1 MKSKDTLYWIW
12 LSEALGAGS
21 SAFRRVISLYDTPFD
36 VFRAEES
43 ELEQISD
50 LTERAKRALC
60 DKSLQRA
67 TEILDLCE
75 KEGIG
80 ILCYDEDAY
89 PRALREIQK
98 PPMVLYYRGN
108 LPDFNRNLC
117 IGIVGTRSMSAYGM
131 RQAYKMS
138 YELASAG
145 AFVVSGMAKG
155 IDGVAAAAAIK
166 AGGTTVA
173 VLGCGVDV
181 VYPTH
186 HRNLSHEIARTGVIL
201 SEYAPGAKPNNYH
214 FPMRNRIIS
223 GLSQATVVVEAGI
236 GSGSLITA
244 KDAILQGRDVFAIP
258 ANVGSKGADGTN
270 GLLRDGAKLAL
281 SAEDIL
287 TPYQYI
293 YAESLTL
300 EKYEASKALESID
313 LSHLA
318 SLGVIALS
326 ADASGDAKMSLTPA
340 ASTAKEK
347 KPTQKRAAS
356 PKAEK
361 PTSPTPKAERE
372 EREVPVNRTATAT
385 VVPPPKSVPTATLAT
400 LTPAQKDILEAIPD
414 DGTLSTDAIFA
425 LEHPHA
431 DIMAALTML
440 EIMGLI
446 QKLPGSLY
454 KKA

>member
-12 LSEALGAGS
+12 LSDALGAGS
-21 SAFRRVISLYDTPFD
+21 SAFRRIISLFDTPFD
-36 VFRAEES
+36 VFRAEET
-43 ELEQISD
+43 EIEQVSG

-60 DKSLQRA
+60 DKSLERA
-67 TEILDLCE
+67 TEILDQCQR
-75 KEGIG
+75 EGIG
-80 ILCYDEDAY
+80 ILTYDEDAY

-117 IGIVGTRSMSAYGM
+117 VGVVGTRSMSAYGM

-145 AFVVSGMAKG
+145 ALVVSGMAKG
-155 IDGVAAAAAIK
+155 IDGVAAAAALK

-186 HRNLSHEIARTGVIL
+186 HRALSQEIAKNGVIL
-201 SEYAPGAKPNNYH
+201 SEYAPGTRPNSYH

-223 GLSQATVVVEAGI
+223 GLSQATVVVEAGM

-244 KDAILQGRDVFAIP
+244 KEAILQGRDVFALP

-270 GLLRDGAKLAL
+270 GLLRDGAKMVL
-281 SAEDIL
+281 STEDIL
-287 TPYQYI
+287 EPYQYT
-293 YAESLTL
+293 YAESLNL
-300 EKYEASKALESID
+300 EAFKASKSLTDID
-313 LSHLA
+313 LTHLA
-318 SLGVIALS
+318 SLGVIDLS
-326 ADASGDAKMSLTPA
+326 TDPSGERKMSLSPSA
-340 ASTAKEK
+340 PEPKEK
-347 KPTQKRAAS
+347 KAAKPRATSAKQEKRVEPQKD
-356 PKAEK
+356 
-361 PTSPTPKAERE
+361 RE
-372 EREVPVNRTATAT
+372 EPKTVPQVAVCT
-385 VVPPPKSVPTATLAT
+385 PIPEATLAT
-400 LTPAQKDILEAIPD
+400 LTPAQKTILEAIPD
-414 DGTLSTDAIFA
+414 DGTLSADAIYA
-425 LEHPHA
+425 LELPRA
-431 DIMAALTML
+431 DLMAALTML
-440 EIMGLI
+440 EIMGLV

>member
-21 SAFRRVISLYDTPFD
+21 SAFRRLISLYDTPFD
-36 VFRAEES
+36 IFRAEEN
-43 ELEQISD
+43 EIDQVPN
-50 LTERAKRALC
+50 LTERVKLALC

-67 TEILDLCE
+67 TEILDQCE

-89 PRALREIQK
+89 PRVLREIQK
-98 PPMVLYYRGN
+98 PPMILYYRGI
-108 LPDFNRNLC
+108 LPDFNRSLC
-117 IGIVGTRSMSAYGM
+117 VGIVGTRSMSAYGL

-145 AFVVSGMAKG
+145 ALIVSGMAKG
-155 IDGVAAAAAIK
+155 IDGVAAAAALK

-186 HRNLSHEIARTGVIL
+186 HRNLSQEIARTGVIL
-201 SEYAPGAKPNNYH
+201 SEYAPGSRPNNYH

-270 GLLRDGAKLAL
+270 GLLRDGARMAL
-281 SAEDIL
+281 SSADIL
-287 TPYQYI
+287 APYQYT

-300 EKYEASKALESID
+300 EKYEASKSLESID

-318 SLGVIALS
+318 ELGVIALS
-326 ADASGDAKMSLTPA
+326 NDASGEAKMDLNPA
-340 ASTAKEK
+340 PVAKEK
-347 KPTQKRAAS
+347 KPTHKRAPSQKPAKAEESTSQPIQKREEPTSAS
-356 PKAEK
+356 VTPPKAM
-361 PTSPTPKAERE
+361 S
-372 EREVPVNRTATAT
+372 EV
-385 VVPPPKSVPTATLAT
+385 TLAT
-400 LTPAQKDILEAIPD
+400 LTPAQKTILEAIPD
-414 DGTLSTDAIFA
+414 DGTLSTDAIFG

-431 DIMAALTML
+431 DLMAALTML
-440 EIMGLI
+440 EIMGLV

>member
-1 MKSKDTLYWIW
+1 MKSRDTLYWIW

-21 SAFRRVISLYDTPFD
+21 SAFRRLISLYDTAFD

-43 ELEQISD
+43 ELEQIPE
-50 LTERAKRALC
+50 LTERVKKALC

-67 TEILDLCE
+67 TEILDKCE
-75 KEGIG
+75 REGIG
-80 ILCYDEDAY
+80 VLCYDEDAY
-89 PRALREIQK
+89 PRALRDIQK
-98 PPMVLYYRGN
+98 PPMLLYYRGN
-108 LPDFNRNLC
+108 LPDFNRDLC

-131 RQAYKMS
+131 KQAYKMS

-145 AFVVSGMAKG
+145 TVVVSGMAKG

-166 AGGTTVA
+166 AGGITVA
-173 VLGCGVDV
+173 VLGCGVDIP
-181 VYPTH
+181 YPSH
-186 HRNLSHEIARTGVIL
+186 HRNLYQSICKSGVVL
-201 SEYAPGAKPNNYH
+201 SEFAPGTRPVGYH

-270 GLLRDGAKLAL
+270 GLLRDGARMAL
-281 SAEDIL
+281 SAADVL
-287 TPYQYI
+287 APYQYT

-300 EKYEASKALESID
+300 EKYEASRALASID
-313 LSHLA
+313 LSHLSA
-318 SLGVIALS
+318 LGVIELAS
-326 ADASGDAKMSLTPA
+326 DASGQTVNLNPA
-340 ASTAKEK
+340 APAPKEE
-347 KPTQKRAAS
+347 KPTQRRTAS
-356 PKAEK
+356 VKSAKPAEPMAEPKK
-361 PTSPTPKAERE
+361 ERE
-372 EREVPVNRTATAT
+372 EATAISPAPR
-385 VVPPPKSVPTATLAT
+385 VPIPEATLAT
-400 LTPAQKDILEAIPD
+400 LTPAQKTILEAIPD
-414 DGTLSTDAIFA
+414 DGTLSADAIFA

-440 EIMGLI
+440 EIMGLV

>member
-12 LSEALGAGS
+12 LSAALGAGS
-21 SAFRRVISLYDTPFD
+21 SAFRRLISLYDTPFD
-36 VFRAEES
+36 IFRAEEA
-43 ELEQISD
+43 ELEQIPD
-50 LTERAKRALC
+50 LTERVKRALC
-60 DKSLQRA
+60 DKSLERA
-67 TEILDLCE
+67 TEILDQCE

-80 ILCYDEDAY
+80 VLCYDEDAY

-98 PPMVLYYRGN
+98 PPMLLYYRGN

-117 IGIVGTRSMSAYGM
+117 VGIVGTRSMSAYGM

-145 AFVVSGMAKG
+145 ALVVSGMAKG
-155 IDGVAAAAAIK
+155 IDGVAAAAALK

-186 HRNLSHEIARTGVIL
+186 HRNLSQEIARAGVIL
-201 SEYAPGAKPNNYH
+201 SEYAPGSRPNSYH

-244 KDAILQGRDVFAIP
+244 KDAIMQGRDVFAIP

-270 GLLRDGAKLAL
+270 GLLRDGARMAL
-281 SAEDIL
+281 STDDVLA
-287 TPYQYI
+287 PYQYT
-293 YAESLTL
+293 YAESLNL
-300 EKYEASKALESID
+300 EAFQASKSLMEID
-313 LSHLA
+313 LSHMA
-318 SLGVIALS
+318 QLGVIELS
-326 ADASGDAKMSLTPA
+326 KDASGEAKMSLTP
-340 ASTAKEK
+340 TVPVTKEK
-347 KPTQKRAAS
+347 RSSKPRAAS
-356 PKAEK
+356 PKKEK
-361 PTSPTPKAERE
+361 TVAMPKEQKE
-372 EREVPVNRTATAT
+372 ERKVSLPASAAPRASI
-385 VVPPPKSVPTATLAT
+385 PKATLAT
-400 LTPAQKDILEAIPD
+400 LTPAQKAILEAIPD
-414 DGTLSTDAIFA
+414 DGTLSADAIYA
-425 LEHPHA
+425 LEQPRA
-431 DIMAALTML
+431 DLMAALTML

>member
-21 SAFRRVISLYDTPFD
+21 SAFRRLISLYDTPFD
-36 VFRAEES
+36 IFRAEEN
-43 ELEQISD
+43 EIDQVPN
-50 LTERAKRALC
+50 LTERVKLALC

-67 TEILDLCE
+67 TEILDQCE

-89 PRALREIQK
+89 PRVLREIQK
-98 PPMVLYYRGN
+98 PPMILYYRGI
-108 LPDFNRNLC
+108 LPDFNRSLC
-117 IGIVGTRSMSAYGM
+117 VGIVGTRSMSAYGL

-145 AFVVSGMAKG
+145 ALIVSGMAKG
-155 IDGVAAAAAIK
+155 IDGVAAAAALK

-186 HRNLSHEIARTGVIL
+186 HRNLSQEIARTGVIL
-201 SEYAPGAKPNNYH
+201 SEYAPGSRPNNYH

-244 KDAILQGRDVFAIP
+244 QDAILQGRDVFAIP

-270 GLLRDGAKLAL
+270 GLLRDGARMAL
-281 SAEDIL
+281 SSADIL
-287 TPYQYI
+287 APYQYT

-300 EKYEASKALESID
+300 EKYEASKSLESID

-318 SLGVIALS
+318 ELGVIALS
-326 ADASGDAKMSLTPA
+326 GDASGEAKMDLNPA
-340 ASTAKEK
+340 PVAKEK
-347 KPTQKRAAS
+347 KPTHKRAPSQKPAKAEESTSQPIQKREEPTSAS
-356 PKAEK
+356 VTPPKAM
-361 PTSPTPKAERE
+361 S
-372 EREVPVNRTATAT
+372 EV
-385 VVPPPKSVPTATLAT
+385 TLAT
-400 LTPAQKDILEAIPD
+400 LTPAQKTILEAIPD
-414 DGTLSTDAIFA
+414 DGTLSTDAIFG

-431 DIMAALTML
+431 DLMAALTML
-440 EIMGLI
+440 EIMGLV

>member
-1 MKSKDTLYWIW
+1 MKSKDILYWIW
-12 LSEALGAGS
+12 LSAALGAGS
-21 SAFRRVISLYDTPFD
+21 SAFRRLISLYDTPFD
-36 VFRAEES
+36 IFRAEEA
-43 ELEQISD
+43 ELEQIPD
-50 LTERAKRALC
+50 LTERVKRALC
-60 DKSLQRA
+60 DKSLERA
-67 TEILDLCE
+67 TEILDQCE

-80 ILCYDEDAY
+80 VLCYDEDAY

-98 PPMVLYYRGN
+98 PPMLLYYRGT

-117 IGIVGTRSMSAYGM
+117 VGIVGTRSMSAYGL

-155 IDGVAAAAAIK
+155 IDGVAAAAALK

-181 VYPTH
+181 AYPTH
-186 HRNLSHEIARTGVIL
+186 HRNLSMEIARTGVIL
-201 SEYAPGAKPNNYH
+201 SEYAPGTRPNSYH

-244 KDAILQGRDVFAIP
+244 KEAILQGRDVFAIP

-270 GLLRDGAKLAL
+270 GLLRDGARMALAT
-281 SAEDIL
+281 EDVL
-287 TPYQYI
+287 APYQYT
-293 YAESLTL
+293 YAETLTL
-300 EKYEASKALESID
+300 EKYEASKALENID

-318 SLGVIALS
+318 SLGVIELS
-326 ADASGDAKMSLTPA
+326 RDASGEAKMSLTPTAPA
-340 ASTAKEK
+340 AGEK
-347 KPTQKRAAS
+347 KPSKPRAAS
-356 PKAEK
+356 PKKEK
-361 PTSPTPKAERE
+361 TATPKREQKTERE
-372 EREVPVNRTATAT
+372 EPAFAAPT
-385 VVPPPKSVPTATLAT
+385 KSAPIPEATLAT
-400 LTPAQKDILEAIPD
+400 LTPAQKAILEAIPD
-414 DGTLSTDAIFA
+414 DGTLSADAIYA
-425 LEHPHA
+425 LEVERA
-431 DIMAALTML
+431 DLMAALTML
-440 EIMGLI
+440 EIMGLV

>member
-1 MKSKDTLYWIW
+1 MQNKDTLYWIW

-21 SAFRRVISLYDTPFD
+21 SAFRRLISLYDTPFD
-36 VFRAEES
+36 IFRAEEN
-43 ELEQISD
+43 EIDQVPD

-67 TEILDLCE
+67 TEILDRCE
-75 KEGIG
+75 REGIG
-80 ILCYDEDAY
+80 VLCYDEDAY

-98 PPMVLYYRGN
+98 PPMLLYYRGK
-108 LPDFNRNLC
+108 LPDFNRTLC
-117 IGIVGTRSMSAYGM
+117 VGVVGTRSMSAYGM

-145 AFVVSGMAKG
+145 ACVVSGMAKG
-155 IDGVAAAAAIK
+155 IDGVAAAAALK

-181 VYPTH
+181 AYPTH
-186 HRNLSHEIARTGVIL
+186 HYNLSQEIARAGVIL
-201 SEYAPGAKPNNYH
+201 SEYAPGARPNSYH
-214 FPMRNRIIS
+214 FPQRNRIIS

-270 GLLRDGAKLAL
+270 GLLRDGARMAL
-281 SAEDIL
+281 STEDIL
-287 TPYQYI
+287 APYQYT

-300 EKYEASKALESID
+300 EKYEASKSLENID

-318 SLGVIALS
+318 KLGVIELS
-326 ADASGDAKMSLTPA
+326 SDASGEAKMNLNPTSPA
-340 ASTAKEK
+340 TKEK
-347 KPTQKRAAS
+347 KSTQRRASSAKAEKSTKVAKEPKEKREVPNAVPPAS
-356 PKAEK
+356 PKAIPE
-361 PTSPTPKAERE
+361 
-372 EREVPVNRTATAT
+372 
-385 VVPPPKSVPTATLAT
+385 ATLAT
-400 LTPAQKDILEAIPD
+400 LSPVQKTILEAIPD

-431 DIMAALTML
+431 DLMAALTML

>member
-1 MKSKDTLYWIW
+1 MKSSDTLYWIW
-12 LSEALGAGS
+12 LSNALGAGS
-21 SAFRRVISLYDTPFD
+21 SAFRKLISLYDTPFD
-36 VFRAEES
+36 IFRAEES
-43 ELEQISD
+43 ELEQISE
-50 LTERAKRALC
+50 LTERAKHALC

-67 TEILDLCE
+67 TEILDQCE
-75 KEGIG
+75 RENIG

-98 PPMVLYYRGN
+98 PPMLLYYRGN

-117 IGIVGTRSMSAYGM
+117 VGIVGTRSMSAYGM
-131 RQAYKMS
+131 KQAYKMS
-138 YELASAG
+138 YELAAAG
-145 AFVVSGMAKG
+145 ACVVSGMAKG
-155 IDGVAAAAAIK
+155 IDGVAAAAALK

-181 VYPTH
+181 VYPSH
-186 HRNLSHEIARTGVIL
+186 HYNLSREIARTGVIL
-201 SEYAPGAKPNNYH
+201 SEYAPGVRPNSYH

-270 GLLRDGAKLAL
+270 GLLRDGARMAL
-281 SAEDIL
+281 SAADVLE
-287 TPYQYI
+287 PYQYT

-300 EKYEASKALESID
+300 EKYEASKSLESID

-318 SLGVIALS
+318 QLGVISLS
-326 ADASGDAKMSLTPA
+326 DGASGQTMELTSTPPA
-340 ASTAKEK
+340 AKGK
-347 KPTQKRAAS
+347 KPTPRRAPSAKPDKTERTPAEPPTKRREE
-356 PKAEK
+356 P
-361 PTSPTPKAERE
+361 PTSSPVQRE
-372 EREVPVNRTATAT
+372 PIPE
-385 VVPPPKSVPTATLAT
+385 ATLAT
-400 LTPAQKDILEAIPD
+400 LTPAQKAILEAIPD

-425 LEHPHA
+425 VEHPHA

-440 EIMGLI
+440 EIMGLV

>member
-21 SAFRRVISLYDTPFD
+21 SSFRRLISLYDTPFD
-36 VFRAEES
+36 VFCAEET
-43 ELEQISD
+43 ELEQIPN

-60 DKSLQRA
+60 DKSLGRA
-67 TEILDLCE
+67 TEILDQCQR
-75 KEGIG
+75 EGIG
-80 ILCYDEDAY
+80 VITYDEDSY
-89 PRALREIQK
+89 PRALRDIQK
-98 PPMVLYYRGN
+98 PPMLLYSRGN

-117 IGIVGTRSMSAYGM
+117 VGIVGTRSMSAYGM

-186 HRNLSHEIARTGVIL
+186 HRNLSQQIAKNGIIL
-201 SEYAPGAKPNNYH
+201 SEYAPGTRPNSYH

-236 GSGSLITA
+236 GSCSLITA
-244 KDAILQGRDVFAIP
+244 KDAILQGRDVFALP

-270 GLLRDGAKLAL
+270 GLLRDGARMAL
-281 SAEDIL
+281 STEDIL
-287 TPYQYI
+287 ALYQYT
-293 YAESLTL
+293 YAESLNL
-300 EKYEASKALESID
+300 EAFKASKALTDID
-313 LSHLA
+313 LAHLA
-318 SLGVIALS
+318 ELGVIELS
-326 ADASGDAKMSLTPA
+326 TNSSGETKMSLSPSVPTP
-340 ASTAKEK
+340 KEK
-347 KPTQKRAAS
+347 KPPKPRAAS
-356 PKAEK
+356 SKKAK
-361 PTSPTPKAERE
+361 PTEPKE
-372 EREVPVNRTATAT
+372 EREAPEAAVPVERA
-385 VVPPPKSVPTATLAT
+385 PIPEATLAT
-400 LTPAQKDILEAIPD
+400 LTPAKKEILEAIPD
-414 DGTLSTDAIFA
+414 DGTLSADAIYA
-425 LEHPHA
+425 LEQPRA
-431 DIMAALTML
+431 DLMAALTML

>member
-12 LSEALGAGS
+12 LSNALGAGS
-21 SAFRRVISLYDTPFD
+21 SAFRRLISLYDTPFD
-36 VFRAEES
+36 IFRAEEE
-43 ELEQISD
+43 ELEQIPD
-50 LTERAKRALC
+50 LTERVKRALC
-60 DKSLQRA
+60 DKSLERA
-67 TEILDLCE
+67 TEILDQCE
-75 KEGIG
+75 REGIG
-80 ILCYDEDAY
+80 VLTYDEDAY

-98 PPMVLYYRGN
+98 PPMLLYYRGK

-117 IGIVGTRSMSAYGM
+117 VGIVGTRSMSAYGL

-145 AFVVSGMAKG
+145 AIVISGMAKG
-155 IDGVAAAAAIK
+155 IDGVAAGGALK
-166 AGGTTVA
+166 AGGITVA

-186 HRNLSHEIARTGVIL
+186 HRNLSLEIARSGVIL
-201 SEYAPGAKPNNYH
+201 SEYAPGTRPNSYH

-270 GLLRDGAKLAL
+270 GLLRDGAKMAL
-281 SAEDIL
+281 SAEDVL
-287 TPYQYI
+287 APYQYT

-300 EKYEASKALESID
+300 EKYKASTALESID

-318 SLGVIALS
+318 SLGVIELS
-326 ADASGDAKMSLTPA
+326 QNTAGETKMSLSPA
-340 ASTAKEK
+340 SLATKEK
-347 KPTQKRAAS
+347 KSKEPRASS
-356 PKAEK
+356 PKKEK
-361 PTSPTPKAERE
+361 APIPQSALQKGREETSCVPGAKSAPIPKA
-372 EREVPVNRTATAT
+372 A
-385 VVPPPKSVPTATLAT
+385 LAT
-400 LTPAQKDILEAIPD
+400 LTPAQKAILEAIPD
-414 DGTLSTDAIFA
+414 DGTLSTDVIYS
-425 LEHPHA
+425 LDLPHA
-431 DIMAALTML
+431 DVMAALTML

>member
-21 SAFRRVISLYDTPFD
+21 SSFRRLISLYDTPFEI
-36 VFRAEES
+36 FRTEES
-43 ELEQISD
+43 ELEQIPD
-50 LTERAKRALC
+50 LTERVKRALC
-60 DKSLQRA
+60 DKNLQRA
-67 TEILDLCE
+67 TEILDQCE
-75 KEGIG
+75 REGIG
-80 ILCYDEDAY
+80 VLCYDEDTY

-98 PPMVLYYRGN
+98 PPVLLYYRGS

-117 IGIVGTRSMSAYGM
+117 VGIVGTRSMSAYGM

-145 AFVVSGMAKG
+145 ALVVSGMAKG

-186 HRNLSHEIARTGVIL
+186 HLNLSREIARTGVIL
-201 SEYAPGAKPNNYH
+201 SEYAPGARPNNYH

-270 GLLRDGAKLAL
+270 GLLRDGARMATAARDVLA
-281 SAEDIL
+281 
-287 TPYQYI
+287 PYQYT

-313 LSHLA
+313 LSHL
-318 SLGVIALS
+318 SELGVIELS
-326 ADASGDAKMSLTPA
+326 SNESGQIMQLNPTAPA
-340 ASTAKEK
+340 TKEK
-347 KPTQKRAAS
+347 KATQRRAVSTKSAKTVEPMTE
-356 PKAEK
+356 PK
-361 PTSPTPKAERE
+361 E
-372 EREVPVNRTATAT
+372 ERKEPKSASF
-385 VVPPPKSVPTATLAT
+385 VPPRSIPQATLAT
-400 LTPAQKDILEAIPD
+400 LTPAQKAILEAIPD

-425 LEHPHA
+425 LDHPHA
-431 DIMAALTML
+431 DLMAALTML
-440 EIMGLI
+440 EIMGLV

>member
-12 LSEALGAGS
+12 LSESIGAGS
-21 SAFRRVISLYDTPFD
+21 SAFRRLISLFDTPFD
-36 VFRAEES
+36 IFRAEEA
-43 ELEQISD
+43 ELEQVPN
-50 LTERAKRALC
+50 LTERAKKALC
-60 DKSLQRA
+60 NKSLERA
-67 TEILDLCE
+67 TEILDQCQRE
-75 KEGIG
+75 EIG
-80 ILCYDEDAY
+80 ILTYDEDAY

-98 PPMVLYYRGN
+98 PPMLLYYRGN

-117 IGIVGTRSMSAYGM
+117 VGIVGTRSMSAYGM

-155 IDGVAAAAAIK
+155 IDGVAAAAALK

-186 HRNLSHEIARTGVIL
+186 HQNLSCEIAKTGVIL
-201 SEYAPGAKPNNYH
+201 SEYAPGTRPNSYH

-223 GLSQATVVVEAGI
+223 GISQATVVVEAGI

-270 GLLRDGAKLAL
+270 GLLRDGAKMALAT
-281 SAEDIL
+281 EDVL
-287 TPYQYI
+287 EPYQYT
-293 YAESLTL
+293 YAESLKL
-300 EKYEASKALESID
+300 EAFKASKSLTDID
-313 LSHLA
+313 LTHLA
-318 SLGVIALS
+318 HLGVIELS
-326 ADASGDAKMSLTPA
+326 TNASGDAKMSLTPSA
-340 ASTAKEK
+340 
-347 KPTQKRAAS
+347 PTQKEKEPAKLRTSSDKSAKREKRVE
-356 PKAEK
+356 PK
-361 PTSPTPKAERE
+361 E
-372 EREVPVNRTATAT
+372 EREAPE
-385 VVPPPKSVPTATLAT
+385 VVPPIRHTPIPEATLAT
-400 LTPAQKDILEAIPD
+400 LTPAQKTILEAIPD
-414 DGTLSTDAIFA
+414 DGTLSTDAIYS
-425 LEHPHA
+425 LDQPHA
-431 DIMAALTML
+431 DLMAALTML
-440 EIMGLI
+440 EIMGLV

>member
-21 SAFRRVISLYDTPFD
+21 SAFRRLISLYDTPFD
-36 VFRAEES
+36 VFCAEET
-43 ELEQISD
+43 ELEQIPN

-60 DKSLQRA
+60 DKSLGRA
-67 TEILDLCE
+67 TEILDQCQR
-75 KEGIG
+75 EGIG
-80 ILCYDEDAY
+80 VITYDEDSY
-89 PRALREIQK
+89 PRALRDIQK
-98 PPMVLYYRGN
+98 PPMLLYYRGN

-117 IGIVGTRSMSAYGM
+117 VGIVGTRSMSAYGM

-186 HRNLSHEIARTGVIL
+186 HRNLSQQIAKNGIIL
-201 SEYAPGAKPNNYH
+201 SEYAPGTRPNSYH

-244 KDAILQGRDVFAIP
+244 KDAILQGRDVFALP

-270 GLLRDGAKLAL
+270 GLLRDGARMAL
-281 SAEDIL
+281 STEDIL
-287 TPYQYI
+287 APYQYT
-293 YAESLTL
+293 YAESLNL
-300 EKYEASKALESID
+300 EAFKASKALTDID

-318 SLGVIALS
+318 ELGVIELS
-326 ADASGDAKMSLTPA
+326 TNSSGETKMSLSPSAPTP
-340 ASTAKEK
+340 KEK
-347 KPTQKRAAS
+347 KPSKPRVAS
-356 PKAEK
+356 SKKAK
-361 PTSPTPKAERE
+361 PTEPKE
-372 EREVPVNRTATAT
+372 EREAPEAVVPVERA
-385 VVPPPKSVPTATLAT
+385 PIPEATLAT
-400 LTPAQKDILEAIPD
+400 LTPAQKAILEAIPD
-414 DGTLSTDAIFA
+414 DGTLSADAIYA
-425 LEHPHA
+425 LEQPRA
-431 DIMAALTML
+431 DLMAALTML

>member
-1 MKSKDTLYWIW
+1 MKSKDALYWIW

-21 SAFRRVISLYDTPFD
+21 SAFRCLISLYDTPFD
-36 VFRAEES
+36 IFRAEET
-43 ELEQISD
+43 ELEQVPD
-50 LTERAKRALC
+50 LTERVKRALC

-67 TEILDLCE
+67 TEILDICE
-75 KEGIG
+75 REGIG
-80 ILCYDEDAY
+80 MLCYDEDAY

-98 PPMVLYYRGN
+98 PPMLLYYRGN
-108 LPDFNRNLC
+108 LPDFNRNLSV
-117 IGIVGTRSMSAYGM
+117 GIVGTRSMSAYGM

-155 IDGVAAAAAIK
+155 IDGVAAAAALK
-166 AGGTTVA
+166 AGGITVA

-181 VYPTH
+181 VYPSH
-186 HRNLSHEIARTGVIL
+186 HRNLSREIAQSGVIL
-201 SEYAPGAKPNNYH
+201 SEYAPGSRPNNYH

-270 GLLRDGAKLAL
+270 GLLRDGARMAL
-281 SAEDIL
+281 STDDVL
-287 TPYQYI
+287 TPYQYT
-293 YAESLTL
+293 YAESLNL

-313 LSHLA
+313 LSHMA
-318 SLGVIALS
+318 SLGVIELS
-326 ADASGDAKMSLTPA
+326 SNASGETKMNLNPAK
-340 ASTAKEK
+340 STNADTKEK
-347 KPTQKRAAS
+347 KSMPRRTS
-356 PKAEK
+356 STKAEK
-361 PTSPTPKAERE
+361 TPATVAEPKEKRE
-372 EREVPVNRTATAT
+372 EESKILTA
-385 VVPPPKSVPTATLAT
+385 PPKVIPEATLAT
-400 LTPAQKDILEAIPD
+400 LTPIQKAILESIPD

-425 LEHPHA
+425 LEHPYA
-431 DIMAALTML
+431 DIMASLTML

>member
-21 SAFRRVISLYDTPFD
+21 SAFRRLISLYDTPFD
-36 VFRAEES
+36 IFRAEEN
-43 ELEQISD
+43 EIDQVPN
-50 LTERAKRALC
+50 LTERVKLALC

-67 TEILDLCE
+67 TEILDQCE

-89 PRALREIQK
+89 PRVLREIQK
-98 PPMVLYYRGN
+98 PPMILYYRGI
-108 LPDFNRNLC
+108 LPDFNRSLC
-117 IGIVGTRSMSAYGM
+117 VGIVGTRSMSAYGL

-145 AFVVSGMAKG
+145 ALVISGMAKG
-155 IDGVAAAAAIK
+155 IDGVAAAAALK

-186 HRNLSHEIARTGVIL
+186 HRNLSQEIARTGVIL
-201 SEYAPGAKPNNYH
+201 SEYAPGSRPNNYH

-270 GLLRDGAKLAL
+270 GLLRDGARMAL

-287 TPYQYI
+287 APYQYT

-300 EKYEASKALESID
+300 EKYEASKSLESID

-318 SLGVIALS
+318 ELGVIALS
-326 ADASGDAKMSLTPA
+326 NDASGEAKMDLNPA
-340 ASTAKEK
+340 PVAKEK
-347 KPTQKRAAS
+347 KPTHKRATSQKPAKAEESTSQPIQKREEPTSAS
-356 PKAEK
+356 VTPPKAMSE
-361 PTSPTPKAERE
+361 
-372 EREVPVNRTATAT
+372 
-385 VVPPPKSVPTATLAT
+385 ATLAT
-400 LTPAQKDILEAIPD
+400 LTPAQKTILEAIPD
-414 DGTLSTDAIFA
+414 DGTLSTDAIFG

-431 DIMAALTML
+431 DLMAALTML
-440 EIMGLI
+440 EIMGLV

>member
-12 LSEALGAGS
+12 LSDALGAGS
-21 SAFRRVISLYDTPFD
+21 SAFRRLISLYDTPFD
-36 VFRAEES
+36 LFRAEEDEI
-43 ELEQISD
+43 ELIPG
-50 LTERAKRALC
+50 LTERAKNALC
-60 DKSLQRA
+60 NKSLQRA
-67 TEILDLCE
+67 TEILDQCE
-75 KEGIG
+75 RAGIG
-80 ILCYDEDAY
+80 ILTYDEDAY

-98 PPMVLYYRGN
+98 PPMLLYYRGI

-117 IGIVGTRSMSAYGM
+117 VGIVGTRSMSAYGL

-155 IDGVAAAAAIK
+155 IDGVAAAAALK

-181 VYPTH
+181 AYPTH
-186 HRNLSHEIARTGVIL
+186 HRNLSQEIAKTGVIL
-201 SEYAPGAKPNNYH
+201 SEYAPGTRPNSYH

-244 KDAILQGRDVFAIP
+244 KDAILQGRDVFALP

-270 GLLRDGAKLAL
+270 GLLRDGAKMAL
-281 SAEDIL
+281 STDDIVA
-287 TPYQYI
+287 PYQYI
-293 YAESLTL
+293 YAESLNL
-300 EKYEASKALESID
+300 EAFAASKALKDLD
-313 LSHLA
+313 LSYLA
-318 SLGVIALS
+318 ELGVIELS
-326 ADASGDAKMSLTPA
+326 ANSSAETKKGTASAELKQETREVSKPRTAPRSAKSAEP
-340 ASTAKEK
+340 
-347 KPTQKRAAS
+347 
-356 PKAEK
+356 PK
-361 PTSPTPKAERE
+361 
-372 EREVPVNRTATAT
+372 EREVPKAT
-385 VVPPPKSVPTATLAT
+385 VPEERMPIPKATMAT
-400 LTPAQKDILEAIPD
+400 LTPAQKAILEAIPD
-414 DGTLSTDAIFA
+414 DGTLSADAIYA
-425 LEHPHA
+425 IDHPHA
-431 DIMAALTML
+431 DVMAALTML

>member
-21 SAFRRVISLYDTPFD
+21 SAFRRLISLYDTPFD
-36 VFRAEES
+36 VFRAEEA
-43 ELEQISD
+43 ELEQIPD

-60 DKSLQRA
+60 GKSLEHA
-67 TEILDLCE
+67 TEILDMCE
-75 KEGIG
+75 REGIG
-80 ILCYDEDAY
+80 VLTYDEDAY

-98 PPMVLYYRGN
+98 PPMLLYYRGN

-117 IGIVGTRSMSAYGM
+117 VGIVGTRSMSAYGM

-145 AFVVSGMAKG
+145 AVVVSGMAKG
-155 IDGVAAAAAIK
+155 IDGVAAGAALK
-166 AGGTTVA
+166 AGGVTVA

-181 VYPTH
+181 AYPTH
-186 HRNLSHEIARTGVIL
+186 HKPLSLEITRTGVIL
-201 SEYAPGAKPNNYH
+201 SEYAPGSRPNSYH

-244 KDAILQGRDVFAIP
+244 KEAILQGRDVFAIP

-270 GLLRDGAKLAL
+270 GLLRDGAKMAL
-281 SAEDIL
+281 SAQDIL
-287 TPYQYI
+287 EVYQYT

-300 EKYEASKALESID
+300 EKYEASKALPEID
-313 LSHLA
+313 LTHLA
-318 SLGVIALS
+318 SLGVIELS
-326 ADASGDAKMSLTPA
+326 RDSAGQAKMSLAPVTP
-340 ASTAKEK
+340 KEK
-347 KPTQKRAAS
+347 EKQQREPRKAS
-356 PKAEK
+356 PKKEK
-361 PTSPTPKAERE
+361 TAVTKSEPKAERE
-372 EREVPVNRTATAT
+372 EPMPEPLA
-385 VVPPPKSVPTATLAT
+385 KSAPIPEATLAT
-400 LTPAQKDILEAIPD
+400 LTPAQKAILEAIPD
-414 DGTLSTDAIFA
+414 DGTLSTDAIYA
-425 LEHPHA
+425 LNLPHA

>member
-21 SAFRRVISLYDTPFD
+21 SAFRRLISLYDTPFEI
-36 VFRAEES
+36 FRAEES
-43 ELEQISD
+43 ELEQIPN

-60 DKSLQRA
+60 DKSLERA

-75 KEGIG
+75 RERIG
-80 ILCYDEDAY
+80 ILTYDEDAY

-98 PPMVLYYRGN
+98 PPMLLYYRGN

-117 IGIVGTRSMSAYGM
+117 VSIVGTRSMSAYGL

-138 YELASAG
+138 YELAMAG
-145 AFVVSGMAKG
+145 AIVVSGMAKG
-155 IDGVAAAAAIK
+155 IDGVAAGAAIK
-166 AGGTTVA
+166 AGGLTVA
-173 VLGCGVDV
+173 VLGCGVDIA
-181 VYPTH
+181 YPTH
-186 HRNLSHEIARTGVIL
+186 HKPLSIEIAKSGVVL
-201 SEYAPGAKPNNYH
+201 SEYAPGTRPNSYH
-214 FPMRNRIIS
+214 FPLRNRIIS

-244 KDAILQGRDVFAIP
+244 KDAILQGREVFAIP

-270 GLLRDGAKLAL
+270 GLLRDGAKMAL
-281 SAEDIL
+281 STDDVLA
-287 TPYQYI
+287 PYQYT

-300 EKYEASKALESID
+300 EKYKSGKALENID
-313 LSHLA
+313 LTHLA
-318 SLGVIALS
+318 ELGVIELS
-326 ADASGDAKMSLTPA
+326 KDASGETQMTLSV
-340 ASTAKEK
+340 ASSEKKEK
-347 KPTQKRAAS
+347 KAPKPRTPS
-356 PKAEK
+356 PKKEK
-361 PTSPTPKAERE
+361 PVQPKRSPQEERE
-372 EREVPVNRTATAT
+372 ETAFVAEA
-385 VVPPPKSVPTATLAT
+385 PRASVSEATLAS
-400 LTPAQKDILEAIPD
+400 LTPAQKAILEAIPD
-414 DGTLSTDAIFA
+414 DGTLSADAIYA
-425 LEHPHA
+425 LELPHA

>member
-12 LSEALGAGS
+12 LSVALGAGS
-21 SAFRRVISLYDTPFD
+21 SAFRRLISLYDTPFD
-36 VFRAEES
+36 IFRAEEA
-43 ELEQISD
+43 ELEQIPD

-60 DKSLQRA
+60 DKSLERA
-67 TEILDLCE
+67 TEILDRCE

-80 ILCYDEDAY
+80 VLCYDEDAY

-98 PPMVLYYRGN
+98 PPILLYYRGT

-117 IGIVGTRSMSAYGM
+117 VGIVGTRSMSAYGM

-145 AFVVSGMAKG
+145 AIVVSGMAKG
-155 IDGVAAAAAIK
+155 IDGVAAGAALK
-166 AGGTTVA
+166 AGGTTIA
-173 VLGCGVDV
+173 VLGCGADV
-181 VYPTH
+181 VYPPH
-186 HRNLSHEIARTGVIL
+186 HKPLSLEIAKTGVVL
-201 SEYAPGAKPNNYH
+201 SEYAPGSRPNGYH

-270 GLLRDGAKLAL
+270 GLLRDGARMAL
-281 SAEDIL
+281 STDDVL
-287 TPYQYI
+287 SPYQYT
-293 YAESLTL
+293 YAESLTM
-300 EKYEASKALESID
+300 EKYKASKSLTDID

-318 SLGVIALS
+318 HLGVIELS
-326 ADASGDAKMSLTPA
+326 KDASGEAKMSLVSQAPTQ
-340 ASTAKEK
+340 KEK
-347 KPTQKRAAS
+347 KPTRPRASS
-356 PKAEK
+356 PKTEK
-361 PTSPTPKAERE
+361 TAAPKSEPKAERE
-372 EREVPVNRTATAT
+372 EPIPTPAV
-385 VVPPPKSVPTATLAT
+385 KSAPIPEATLAT
-400 LTPAQKDILEAIPD
+400 LTPAQKAILEAIPD

-425 LEHPHA
+425 LEYTHA

>member
-21 SAFRRVISLYDTPFD
+21 SAFRRLISLYDTPFD
-36 VFRAEES
+36 IFRAEEN
-43 ELEQISD
+43 EIDQVPN
-50 LTERAKRALC
+50 LTERVKLALC

-67 TEILDLCE
+67 TEILDQCE

-89 PRALREIQK
+89 PRVLREIQK
-98 PPMVLYYRGN
+98 PPMILYYRGI
-108 LPDFNRNLC
+108 LPDFNRSLC
-117 IGIVGTRSMSAYGM
+117 VGIVGTRSMSAYGL

-145 AFVVSGMAKG
+145 ALIVSGMAKG
-155 IDGVAAAAAIK
+155 IDGVAAAAALK

-186 HRNLSHEIARTGVIL
+186 HRNLSQEIARTGVIL
-201 SEYAPGAKPNNYH
+201 SEYAPGSRPNNYH

-270 GLLRDGAKLAL
+270 GLLRDGARMAL
-281 SAEDIL
+281 SSADIL
-287 TPYQYI
+287 APYQYT

-300 EKYEASKALESID
+300 EKYEASKSLESID

-318 SLGVIALS
+318 ELGVIALS
-326 ADASGDAKMSLTPA
+326 GDASGEAKMDLNPA
-340 ASTAKEK
+340 PVAKEK
-347 KPTQKRAAS
+347 KPTHKRAPSQKPAKAEESTSQPIQKREEPTSAS
-356 PKAEK
+356 VTPPKAM
-361 PTSPTPKAERE
+361 S
-372 EREVPVNRTATAT
+372 EV
-385 VVPPPKSVPTATLAT
+385 TLAT
-400 LTPAQKDILEAIPD
+400 LTPAQKTILEAIPD
-414 DGTLSTDAIFA
+414 DGTLSTDAIFG

-431 DIMAALTML
+431 DLMAALTML
-440 EIMGLI
+440 EIMGLV

>member
-21 SAFRRVISLYDTPFD
+21 SAFRRLISLYDTPFD
-36 VFRAEES
+36 VFCAEET
-43 ELEQISD
+43 ELEQIPN

-60 DKSLQRA
+60 DKSLGRA
-67 TEILDLCE
+67 TEILDQCQR
-75 KEGIG
+75 EGIG
-80 ILCYDEDAY
+80 VITYDEDSY
-89 PRALREIQK
+89 PRALRDIQK
-98 PPMVLYYRGN
+98 PPMLLYYRGN

-117 IGIVGTRSMSAYGM
+117 VGFVGTRSMSAYGM

-186 HRNLSHEIARTGVIL
+186 HRNLSQQIAKNGIIL
-201 SEYAPGAKPNNYH
+201 SEYAPGTRPNSYH

-244 KDAILQGRDVFAIP
+244 KDAILQGRDVFALP

-270 GLLRDGAKLAL
+270 GLLRDGARMAL
-281 SAEDIL
+281 STEDIL
-287 TPYQYI
+287 APYQYT
-293 YAESLTL
+293 YAESLNL
-300 EKYEASKALESID
+300 EAFKASKALTDID

-318 SLGVIALS
+318 ELGVIELS
-326 ADASGDAKMSLTPA
+326 TNSSGETKMSLSPSAPTP
-340 ASTAKEK
+340 KEK
-347 KPTQKRAAS
+347 KPSKPRAAS
-356 PKAEK
+356 SKKAK
-361 PTSPTPKAERE
+361 PTEPKE
-372 EREVPVNRTATAT
+372 ERKAPEAAVPVERA
-385 VVPPPKSVPTATLAT
+385 PIPEATLAT
-400 LTPAQKDILEAIPD
+400 LTPAQKAILEAIPD
-414 DGTLSTDAIFA
+414 DGTLSADAIYA
-425 LEHPHA
+425 LEQPRA
-431 DIMAALTML
+431 DLMAALTML

>member
-21 SAFRRVISLYDTPFD
+21 SAFRRIISLYDTPFD
-36 VFRAEES
+36 VFRTEEA
-43 ELEQISD
+43 ELEQIPD

-60 DKSLQRA
+60 DKNLARA

-75 KEGIG
+75 REGIG
-80 ILCYDEDAY
+80 VLCYDEDAY

-98 PPMVLYYRGN
+98 PPMLLYYRGI

-117 IGIVGTRSMSAYGM
+117 VGIVGTRSMSAYGL

-155 IDGVAAAAAIK
+155 IDGVAAAAALK

-181 VYPTH
+181 AYPTH
-186 HRNLSHEIARTGVIL
+186 HRNLSQEIAKTGVIL
-201 SEYAPGAKPNNYH
+201 SEYAPGTRPNSYH

-244 KDAILQGRDVFAIP
+244 KDAILQGRDVFALP

-270 GLLRDGAKLAL
+270 GLLRDGAKMAL
-281 SAEDIL
+281 STDDIL
-287 TPYQYI
+287 APYQYI
-293 YAESLTL
+293 YAESLNL
-300 EKYEASKALESID
+300 EAFAASKALKDID
-313 LSHLA
+313 LSYLA
-318 SLGVIALS
+318 ELGVIELS
-326 ADASGDAKMSLTPA
+326 ANSSAETKKGTASAELKQETREVSKLRTAPRSAKSAEP
-340 ASTAKEK
+340 
-347 KPTQKRAAS
+347 
-356 PKAEK
+356 PK
-361 PTSPTPKAERE
+361 
-372 EREVPVNRTATAT
+372 EREVPKATA
-385 VVPPPKSVPTATLAT
+385 PAERMPIPEATMAT
-400 LTPAQKDILEAIPD
+400 LTPAQKAILEAIPD
-414 DGTLSTDAIFA
+414 DGTLSTDAIYA
-425 LEHPHA
+425 IDHPHA
-431 DIMAALTML
+431 DVMAALTML

>member
-21 SAFRRVISLYDTPFD
+21 SAFRRLISLYDTPFD
-36 VFRAEES
+36 VFCAEET
-43 ELEQISD
+43 ELEQIPN

-60 DKSLQRA
+60 DKSLGRA
-67 TEILDLCE
+67 TEILDQCQR
-75 KEGIG
+75 EGIG
-80 ILCYDEDAY
+80 VITYDEDSY
-89 PRALREIQK
+89 PRALRDIQK
-98 PPMVLYYRGN
+98 PPMLLYYRGN

-117 IGIVGTRSMSAYGM
+117 VGIVGTRSMSAYGM

-166 AGGTTVA
+166 AGSTTVA

-186 HRNLSHEIARTGVIL
+186 HRNLSQQIAKNGIIL
-201 SEYAPGAKPNNYH
+201 SEYAPGTRPNSYH

-244 KDAILQGRDVFAIP
+244 KDAILQGRDVFALP

-270 GLLRDGAKLAL
+270 GLLRDGARMAL
-281 SAEDIL
+281 STEDIL
-287 TPYQYI
+287 APYQYT
-293 YAESLTL
+293 YAESLNL
-300 EKYEASKALESID
+300 EAFKASKALTDID

-318 SLGVIALS
+318 ELGVIELS
-326 ADASGDAKMSLTPA
+326 TNSSGETKMSLSPSAPTP
-340 ASTAKEK
+340 KEK
-347 KPTQKRAAS
+347 KPPKPRAAS
-356 PKAEK
+356 SKKAK
-361 PTSPTPKAERE
+361 PTEPKE
-372 EREVPVNRTATAT
+372 EREAPETAVPVERA
-385 VVPPPKSVPTATLAT
+385 PIPEATLAT
-400 LTPAQKDILEAIPD
+400 LTPAQKAILEAIPD
-414 DGTLSTDAIFA
+414 DGTLSADAIYA
-425 LEHPHA
+425 LEQPRA
-431 DIMAALTML
+431 DLMAALTML

>member
-21 SAFRRVISLYDTPFD
+21 SAFRHLISLYDTPFEI
-36 VFRAEES
+36 FRAEES
-43 ELEQISD
+43 ELEQIPN

-60 DKSLQRA
+60 DKSLERA

-75 KEGIG
+75 RERIG
-80 ILCYDEDAY
+80 ILTYDEDAY

-98 PPMVLYYRGN
+98 PPMLLYYRGN
-108 LPDFNRNLC
+108 LPDFNRRLC
-117 IGIVGTRSMSAYGM
+117 VSIVGTRSMSAYGL

-138 YELASAG
+138 YELATAG
-145 AFVVSGMAKG
+145 AVVVSGMAKG
-155 IDGVAAAAAIK
+155 IDGVAAGAAIK
-166 AGGTTVA
+166 AGGATVA
-173 VLGCGVDV
+173 VLGCGVDIA
-181 VYPTH
+181 YPTH
-186 HRNLSHEIARTGVIL
+186 HKPLSIEIAKSGVVL
-201 SEYAPGAKPNNYH
+201 SEYAPGTRPNSYH
-214 FPMRNRIIS
+214 FPLRNRIIS

-244 KDAILQGRDVFAIP
+244 KDAILQGREVFAIP

-270 GLLRDGAKLAL
+270 GLLRDGAKMAL
-281 SAEDIL
+281 STDDVLA
-287 TPYQYI
+287 PYQYT

-300 EKYEASKALESID
+300 EKYKNGKALENID

-318 SLGVIALS
+318 ELGVIELS
-326 ADASGDAKMSLTPA
+326 KDASSETKMTLSV
-340 ASTAKEK
+340 ASSEKKEK
-347 KPTQKRAAS
+347 KAPKPRVASPQKEKSMSQKREV
-356 PKAEK
+356 AE
-361 PTSPTPKAERE
+361 ERE
-372 EREVPVNRTATAT
+372 EPI
-385 VVPPPKSVPTATLAT
+385 PTSNMPCASIPEATLAT
-400 LTPAQKDILEAIPD
+400 LTPEQKAILEAIPD

-425 LEHPHA
+425 LEYPHA
-431 DIMAALTML
+431 NIMAALTML

>member
-12 LSEALGAGS
+12 LSDALGAGS
-21 SAFRRVISLYDTPFD
+21 SAFRRVISLFDTPFD
-36 VFRAEES
+36 VFRAEETDI
-43 ELEQISD
+43 EQVSG

-60 DKSLQRA
+60 DKSLERA
-67 TEILDLCE
+67 TEILDLCQR
-75 KEGIG
+75 EGIG
-80 ILCYDEDAY
+80 VLTYDEDAY

-98 PPMVLYYRGN
+98 PPIVLYYRGN

-117 IGIVGTRSMSAYGM
+117 VGVVGTRSMSAYGM

-145 AFVVSGMAKG
+145 ALVVSGMAKG
-155 IDGVAAAAAIK
+155 IDGVAAAAALK

-186 HRNLSHEIARTGVIL
+186 HRGLSEEIAKKGVII
-201 SEYAPGAKPNNYH
+201 SEYAPGTRPNSYH

-244 KDAILQGRDVFAIP
+244 KDAILQGRDVFALP

-270 GLLRDGAKLAL
+270 GLLRDGAKMAL
-281 SAEDIL
+281 STDDIL
-287 TPYQYI
+287 EPYQYT
-293 YAESLTL
+293 YAESLNL
-300 EKYEASKALESID
+300 EAFRASKSLTEID
-313 LSHLA
+313 LVHLA
-318 SLGVIALS
+318 SLGVIELS
-326 ADASGDAKMSLTPA
+326 TNSEGETKMSLSPEA
-340 ASTAKEK
+340 PKEKEK
-347 KPTQKRAAS
+347 KATKPRATSAKQEKRAD
-356 PKAEK
+356 PKE
-361 PTSPTPKAERE
+361 ERE
-372 EREVPVNRTATAT
+372 EPQVIPPAKPVA
-385 VVPPPKSVPTATLAT
+385 PIPEATLAT
-400 LTPAQKDILEAIPD
+400 LTPAQKAILEAIPD
-414 DGTLSTDAIFA
+414 DGTLSADAIYA
-425 LEHPHA
+425 IELPRA
-431 DIMAALTML
+431 DLMAALTML
-440 EIMGLI
+440 EIMGLV

>member
-12 LSEALGAGS
+12 LSNALGVGS
-21 SAFRRVISLYDTPFD
+21 SAFRRLISLYDTPFD
-36 VFRAEES
+36 VFRAEET
-43 ELEQISD
+43 EFEQIPG
-50 LTERAKRALC
+50 LTERAKKALC
-60 DKSLQRA
+60 DKSLERA
-67 TEILDLCE
+67 TEILDQCQR
-75 KEGIG
+75 EGIG
-80 ILCYDEDAY
+80 VLTYDEDAY

-98 PPMVLYYRGN
+98 PPMLLYYRGN

-117 IGIVGTRSMSAYGM
+117 VGIVGTRSMSAYGM

-145 AFVVSGMAKG
+145 ALVVSGMAKG
-155 IDGVAAAAAIK
+155 IDGVAAAAALK

-186 HRNLSHEIARTGVIL
+186 HRNLDQQIVKTGVVL
-201 SEYAPGAKPNNYH
+201 SEHAPGTRPNSYH
-214 FPMRNRIIS
+214 FPLRNRIIS

-244 KDAILQGRDVFAIP
+244 KEAILQGRDVFAIP

-270 GLLRDGAKLAL
+270 GLLRDGARMAL
-281 SAEDIL
+281 STEDVL
-287 TPYQYI
+287 APYEYT
-293 YAESLTL
+293 YAESLKL
-300 EKYEASKALESID
+300 EAFKVSKALTDID

-318 SLGVIALS
+318 ELGVIELS
-326 ADASGDAKMSLTPA
+326 VNSSGETKMSLSPSTPMP
-340 ASTAKEK
+340 KEK
-347 KPTQKRAAS
+347 KPPKPRAAS
-356 PKAEK
+356 SKKAKPAEPKEK
-361 PTSPTPKAERE
+361 RE
-372 EREVPVNRTATAT
+372 ELEAAVPVERA
-385 VVPPPKSVPTATLAT
+385 PIPEATLAT
-400 LTPAQKDILEAIPD
+400 LTPAQKAILEAIPD
-414 DGTLSTDAIFA
+414 DGTLSADAIYA
-425 LEHPHA
+425 LEQPRA
-431 DIMAALTML
+431 DLMAALTML